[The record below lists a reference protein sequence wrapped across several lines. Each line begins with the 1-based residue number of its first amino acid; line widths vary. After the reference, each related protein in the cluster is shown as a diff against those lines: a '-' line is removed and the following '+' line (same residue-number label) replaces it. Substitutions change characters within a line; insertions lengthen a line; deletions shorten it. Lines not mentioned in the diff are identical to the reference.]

1 MRRQIGWLTAATT
14 SAVVL
19 AFVIPLCLLVRTLA
33 EDRALAN
40 ADQEARNVA
49 ILVSG
54 LHSDPRLARLVRR
67 LDERSPEAST
77 SLLMSDGRVLGTA
90 DPQMAAD
97 PAVVR
102 AGQGEAFTTVDAA
115 GARIL
120 IPVLTEAGTLVIRTT
135 VEAADLHRGVAR
147 AWAGIISLGA
157 ALLVAALLV
166 SVRLA
171 GRISTPV
178 TDLASVAHR
187 LREGHLE
194 ARAEPSGPPETV
206 ELGVAL
212 NRLAERIVELLA
224 AERAAVG
231 DLAHRLRT
239 PVTALRL
246 DVDSVRDPVVTARL
260 QEHIAQLQRTVDAIV
275 KDARRPVRTAMAAS
289 CDAVRVVRERAAFW
303 SALAEDQD
311 RAVDLDVPA
320 GSLPVAVDETDLR
333 DVLDIVV
340 DNVFAHTSE
349 GVPLAIRLASL
360 GDTATLSVR
369 DEGGG
374 FDVHHDGADGAG
386 GAGGAGERVGFTGL
400 GLQIMRR
407 AVAGFGGEVEVRS
420 TPGQGTEV
428 LVHLPRDRSGGGPAG

>member
-54 LHSDPRLARLVRR
+54 LHSDARLARLVRR
-67 LDERSPEAST
+67 VDQRSPEAST

-97 PAVVR
+97 PDVVR
-102 AGQGEAFTTVDAA
+102 ARTGEAFTTVDDA

-135 VEAADLHRGVAR
+135 VDAEDLHRGVAR
-147 AWAGIISLGA
+147 AWTGIISLGA
-157 ALLVAALLV
+157 VLLVAALLV
-166 SVRLA
+166 AVRLA

-178 TDLASVAHR
+178 TDLAVVAHR
-187 LREGHLE
+187 LREGDLD
-194 ARAEPSGPPETV
+194 ARAAPAGPPETV

-212 NRLAERIVELLA
+212 NRLAERVVELLA

-246 DVDSVRDPVVTARL
+246 DVESARDPALTARL
-260 QEHIAQLQRTVDAIV
+260 QEHLGHLQRTVDAIV
-275 KDARRPVRTAMAAS
+275 KDARRPVRTAMTS
-289 CDAVRVVRERAAFW
+289 TCDAARVVRERVTFW

-311 RAVDLDVPA
+311 RALDLQIPLT
-320 GSLPVAVDETDLR
+320 GLPVAVDETDLS
-333 DVLDIVV
+333 DVFDILV
-340 DNVFAHTSE
+340 DNVFAHTPE
-349 GVPLAIRLASL
+349 GVPLAIHLEAD
-360 GDTATLSVR
+360 GPTAVLTVR
-369 DEGGG
+369 DEGPG
-374 FDVHHDGADGAG
+374 FDERHG
-386 GAGGAGERVGFTGL
+386 GTPRAEGRIGSTGL
-400 GLQIMRR
+400 GLQILRR
-407 AVAGFGGEVEVRS
+407 AVAGFGGDVEVRS
-420 TPGQGTEV
+420 APDHGTEV
-428 LVHLPRDRSGGGPAG
+428 QLRLPRDVRGTGAG